1 MEKLISPHLAYLAS
15 AGSGKTFALTL
26 RYISL
31 LFLDIEPSTILTATF
46 TNKAALEMKHRI
58 INSLINLSDNKIF
71 LDKISKDT
79 GLSIKEILD
88 KQPEVLERFL
98 SSSKFIVTLDSF
110 FSSILR
116 SASLYIGLEPDFL
129 TKEIDIRYKES
140 IFLEEVKN
148 NSLLNSLVRVVID
161 IEDRRFLK
169 LFELMQ
175 NFYKIEPL
183 LPKNSYKI
191 ESLSEIEDKIE
202 TKRELLLDLVIESGA
217 SKRAINNFKKI
228 EIKEFF
234 KKSLFSKSSLLEHR
248 DYRKYV
254 EKNPQIEYEFLE
266 LKELLR
272 EWAERRESIVI
283 YNLFKIFDYYKNA
296 NILTAKSLGV
306 LSFDDLSYFTHRLLS
321 SDINRDFLYFKM
333 DSHFKH
339 ILLDEFQDTSTLQ
352 FLLLKPLIDEIF
364 SGNSEFRTLFY
375 VGDTKQ
381 SLYRFRGG
389 VEELFHLV
397 SKKYNIPIEQ
407 MDINYRSSKIVV
419 EQVNRWFKDSMEG
432 YFPQKYKDDAKEG
445 FVEVS
450 ESDNLIDEVLKKVE
464 FFLQNGVD
472 LSDIAILVSTNRDGA
487 TIQEALYKNGYD
499 NRLKTS
505 SSLKYLPKIA
515 SIVAMVEYLYDN
527 NRLDA
532 MALLEQIGKDLED
545 IDISW
550 FNPYMQPLDVI
561 HRVISDFGYFN
572 SDLNILKLL
581 EFASGYSNIQNFIDE
596 FKLSNIDVASSSKHG
611 VMIMT
616 IHGSKGLEFPH
627 LIVVDKLKGNAP
639 DNSPLIYEYDE
650 SLNIKRVY
658 YKMSKRENFD
668 EHYRT
673 LIEKQKRLSKKDKL
687 NILYVALTRAVDSMI
702 IIRKPKGS
710 IFDDIGLTPMRVGKL
725 EIEKKLKTKREE
737 IRKDIRLENYGTQE
751 VSNRDEIEDKKAIN
765 FGIAMHYT
773 LEMLRD
779 FTSSSIE
786 DAIEASKNRYGLD
799 LTNDEFIDI
808 KDRVTNLISNSKF
821 KEIIDGAIDI
831 TKEQS
836 ISFNGK
842 VKQID
847 LLIEYSDSY
856 LVIDYKSSKKS
867 NLKYKSQV
875 RGYMRAITAIT
886 KKETDGLIIYLLK
899 DRIEIDRVNRER
911 G

>member
-1 MEKLISPHLAYLAS
+1 MEKRLTPHLAYLAS

-31 LFLDIEPSTILTATF
+31 LFLDVEPATILTATF

-58 INSLINLSDNKIF
+58 INSLINLADNNLF
-71 LDKISKDT
+71 LDEVSKQT
-79 GLSIKEILD
+79 KLSREEILK

-98 SSSKFIVTLDSF
+98 SSPKFIVTLDSF
-110 FSSILR
+110 FVSILR

-129 TKEIDIRYKES
+129 TKEIDIKRKES
-140 IFLEEVKN
+140 IFLEEVKD

-183 LPKNSYKI
+183 LPRNSYKI
-191 ESLSEIEDKIE
+191 ESLSELEDKIE
-202 TKRELLLDLVIESGA
+202 YKRELLLNLVIDSGA
-217 SKRAINNFKKI
+217 SKRAINNFKKV
-228 EIKEFF
+228 EIKELF

-254 EKNPQIEYEFLE
+254 EKNPQIEDEFLE

-272 EWAERRESIVI
+272 EWADRRESIVLH
-283 YNLFKIFDYYKNA
+283 NLFKIFDYYKNA

-306 LSFDDLSYFTHRLLS
+306 LSFDDLSYFTYRLL
-321 SDINRDFLYFKM
+321 DGINRDFLYFKM
-333 DSHFKH
+333 DSYFKH

-352 FLLLKPLIDEIF
+352 FLLLKPIIDEIF

-389 VEELFHLV
+389 VEELFNLV
-397 SKKYNIPIEQ
+397 SQQYSIPIKQ
-407 MDINYRSSKIVV
+407 MDINYRSSKVVV
-419 EQVNRWFKDSMEG
+419 EQVNRWFERSMEG
-432 YFPQKYKDDAKEG
+432 YFPQKYRDDAKEG

-450 ESDNLIDEVLKKVE
+450 QSDNLIDEVLKKVE
-464 FFLQNGVD
+464 FFLENGVD

-487 TIQEALYKNGYD
+487 TIQEALYKSGYD
-499 NRLKTS
+499 SRLKTS
-505 SSLKYLPKIA
+505 SSLKYIPKIA
-515 SIVAMVEYLYDN
+515 SIVTMVEYLYDN

-545 IDISW
+545 INIDW
-550 FNPYMQPLDVI
+550 FNPYMQPIDVI
-561 HRVISDFGYFN
+561 HRVISDFGYFD

-581 EFASGYSNIQNFIDE
+581 EFASGYSNIQTFIEE
-596 FKLSNIDVASSSKHG
+596 FKLSNIEVASSSKHG
-611 VMIMT
+611 IMIMT

-627 LIVVDKLKGNAP
+627 LIVLDRLKGNAP
-639 DNSPLIYEYDE
+639 DNSALIYDYSD
-650 SLNIKRVY
+650 SLDIKRVY

-673 LIEKQKRLSKKDKL
+673 LVEKQKRLSKKDKL

-702 IIRKPKGS
+702 IIKKLKGS
-710 IFDDIGLTPMRVGKL
+710 IFDDIELTPIKVGKL
-725 EIEKKLKTKREE
+725 DIVKKSKSKREK
-737 IRKDIRLENYGTQE
+737 IKRDIRLENYGTQE
-751 VSNRDEIEDKKAIN
+751 LNDKDEEIEDKKAIN

-779 FTSSSIE
+779 FTSSTLK
-786 DAIEASKNRYGLD
+786 DAMEATKNRYGLD
-799 LTNDEFIDI
+799 LTNDEFVDI
-808 KDRVTNLISNSKF
+808 ENRVDSLISNSSF
-821 KEIIDGAIDI
+821 KKLLDGAVDI

-856 LVIDYKSSKKS
+856 LIIDYKSSKKS
-867 NLKYKSQV
+867 NLKHKSQV
-875 RGYMRAITAIT
+875 RGYIKAIKSIT
-886 KKETDGLIIYLLK
+886 KKQTDGVIIYLLR
-899 DRIEIDRVNRER
+899 DNIEIEKIK
-911 G
+911 

>member
-1 MEKLISPHLAYLAS
+1 MKKEFSPHLAYLAS
-15 AGSGKTFALTL
+15 AGSGKTFALTR

-31 LFLDIEPSTILTATF
+31 LFLDVEPSTILTATF

-58 INSLINLSDNKIF
+58 INSLINLADNNLF
-71 LDKISKDT
+71 LDEVSKET
-79 GLSIKEILD
+79 GLSREEILKKQPEILD
-88 KQPEVLERFL
+88 RFL
-98 SSSKFIVTLDSF
+98 SSPKFIVTLDSF
-110 FSSILR
+110 FVSILR

-129 TKEIDIRYKES
+129 TKEIDIKYKES
-140 IFLEEVKN
+140 IFLEEIKN

-183 LPKNSYKI
+183 LPKNRYKI
-191 ESLSEIEDKIE
+191 ENLSELEDKIE
-202 TKRELLLDLVIESGA
+202 SKRELLLNLVIESGA

-228 EIKEFF
+228 DIKEFF

-254 EKNPQIEYEFLE
+254 EKNPQIEDEFLE

-272 EWAERRESIVI
+272 EWADKRESIVL

-306 LSFDDLSYFTHRLLS
+306 LSFDDLSYFTHHLLS
-321 SDINRDFLYFKM
+321 GIDRDFLYFKM

-339 ILLDEFQDTSTLQ
+339 ILLDEFQDTSIIQ

-389 VEELFHLV
+389 AEELFNLV
-397 SKKYNIPIEQ
+397 SKEYNIPIVQ
-407 MDINYRSSKIVV
+407 MDRNYRSSKVVV
-419 EQVNRWFKDSMEG
+419 EQVNRWFKNSIEG
-432 YFPQKYKDDAKEG
+432 YFPQKYRDDTKEG

-450 ESDNLIDEVLKKVE
+450 QSDNLIDEVLKKVE
-464 FFLQNGVD
+464 FFLENGVD

-487 TIQEALYKNGYD
+487 TIQEALYKSGYD
-499 NRLKTS
+499 SRLKTS
-505 SSLKYLPKIA
+505 SSLKYIPKIA

-532 MALLEQIGKDLED
+532 MALLEQIGRDFED
-545 IDISW
+545 INIDW
-550 FNPYMQPLDVI
+550 FNPYMQPIDVI
-561 HRVISDFGYFN
+561 HRVISDFGYFD

-581 EFASGYSNIQNFIDE
+581 EFASGYSNIQTFIEE
-596 FKLSNIDVASSSKHG
+596 FKLSNIEVASSSKHG
-611 VMIMT
+611 IMIMT

-627 LIVVDKLKGNAP
+627 LIVLDKLKGNAP
-639 DNSPLIYEYDE
+639 DNSALIYDYDE

-673 LIEKQKRLSKKDKL
+673 LIEKQKILSKKDKL
-687 NILYVALTRAVDSMI
+687 NILYVALTRAVESMI

-710 IFDDIGLTPMRVGKL
+710 IFDDIGLTPIKVGKL
-725 EIEKKLKTKREE
+725 DIVKKSKPKREK
-737 IRKDIRLENYGTQE
+737 IKRDIRLENYGTQE
-751 VSNRDEIEDKKAIN
+751 LTNRDEKIEDKKAIN

-779 FTSSSIE
+779 FTSSSLK
-786 DAIEASKNRYGLD
+786 DAIEATKNRYGLD

-808 KDRVTNLISNSKF
+808 ENRVDSLISNSSF
-821 KEIIDGAIDI
+821 KKILDGAVDI

-847 LLIEYSDSY
+847 LLIEYSDRY

-867 NLKYKSQV
+867 NLQHKSQV
-875 RGYMRAITAIT
+875 RGYIKAIKSIT
-886 KKETDGLIIYLLK
+886 KKPTDGVIIYLLK
-899 DRIEIDRVNRER
+899 DKIEIDKIN
-911 G
+911 

>member
-1 MEKLISPHLAYLAS
+1 MKKEFSPHLAYLAS
-15 AGSGKTFALTL
+15 AGSGKTFALTR

-31 LFLDIEPSTILTATF
+31 LFLDVEPSTILTATF

-58 INSLINLSDNKIF
+58 INSLINLADNNLF
-71 LDKISKDT
+71 LDEVSKET
-79 GLSIKEILD
+79 GLSREEILKKQPEILD
-88 KQPEVLERFL
+88 RFL
-98 SSSKFIVTLDSF
+98 SSPKFIVTLDSF
-110 FSSILR
+110 FVSILR

-129 TKEIDIRYKES
+129 TKEIDIKYKES
-140 IFLEEVKN
+140 IFLEEIKN

-183 LPKNSYKI
+183 LPKNRYKI
-191 ESLSEIEDKIE
+191 ENLSELEDKIE
-202 TKRELLLDLVIESGA
+202 SKRELLLDLVVESGA

-228 EIKEFF
+228 DIKEFF

-248 DYRKYV
+248 DYRKYA
-254 EKNPQIEYEFLE
+254 EKNPQIEDEFLE

-272 EWAERRESIVI
+272 EWADKRESIVL

-321 SDINRDFLYFKM
+321 GIDRDFLYFKM

-339 ILLDEFQDTSTLQ
+339 ILLDEFQDTSIIQ
-352 FLLLKPLIDEIF
+352 FLLLKPIIDEIF

-389 VEELFHLV
+389 VEELFNLV
-397 SKKYNIPIEQ
+397 SQQYSIPIKQ
-407 MDINYRSSKIVV
+407 MDINYRSSKVVV
-419 EQVNRWFKDSMEG
+419 EQVNRWFERSMEE
-432 YFPQKYKDDAKEG
+432 YFPQKYRDDAKEG

-450 ESDNLIDEVLKKVE
+450 QSDNLIEEVLKKVE
-464 FFLQNGVD
+464 FFLDNGVD

-487 TIQEALYKNGYD
+487 TIQEALYKSGYD
-499 NRLKTS
+499 SRLKTS
-505 SSLKYLPKIA
+505 SSLKYIPKIA

-545 IDISW
+545 INLDW
-550 FNPYMQPLDVI
+550 FNPYMQPIEVI
-561 HRVISDFGYFN
+561 HRVISDFGYFD

-581 EFASGYSNIQNFIDE
+581 EFASSYSNIQIFIEE
-596 FKLSNIDVASSSKHG
+596 FKLSNIEVASSSKHG
-611 VMIMT
+611 IMIMT

-627 LIVVDKLKGNAP
+627 LIVLDRLKGNAP
-639 DNSPLIYEYDE
+639 DNSALIYDYDE

-673 LIEKQKRLSKKDKL
+673 LIEKQKILSKKDKL
-687 NILYVALTRAVDSMI
+687 NILYVALTRAVESMI

-710 IFDDIGLTPMRVGKL
+710 IFDDIGLTPIKVGKL
-725 EIEKKLKTKREE
+725 DIVKKSKPKREK
-737 IRKDIRLENYGTQE
+737 IKIDIRLENYGTQE
-751 VSNRDEIEDKKAIN
+751 LTNRDEKIEDKKAIN

-779 FTSSSIE
+779 FTSSSLK
-786 DAIEASKNRYGLD
+786 DAIEATKNRYGLD

-808 KDRVTNLISNSKF
+808 ENRVDSLISNSSF
-821 KEIIDGAIDI
+821 KKILDGAVDI

-847 LLIEYSDSY
+847 LLIEYSDRY

-867 NLKYKSQV
+867 NLQHKSQV
-875 RGYMRAITAIT
+875 RGYIKAIKSIT
-886 KKETDGLIIYLLK
+886 KKQTDGVIIYLLK
-899 DRIEIDRVNRER
+899 DKIEIDKIN
-911 G
+911 